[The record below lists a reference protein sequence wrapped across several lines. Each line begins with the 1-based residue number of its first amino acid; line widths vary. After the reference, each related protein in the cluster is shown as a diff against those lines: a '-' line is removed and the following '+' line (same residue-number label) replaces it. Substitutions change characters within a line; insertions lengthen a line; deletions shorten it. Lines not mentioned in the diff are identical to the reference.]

1 MWPNRVRKRAI
12 ESAIR
17 FNHAVRLSPR
27 PYVKLTNSEL
37 IVQKKRLAPRGTGYR
52 EADAAFQR
60 AADREHR
67 DAEQFE
73 PVEKHDGVK
82 NDRSCENQARARAM
96 ARKRIVTY

>member
-52 EADAAFQR
+52 EADATFQR
-60 AADREHR
+60 AADREKTQLRFVQSRHEV
-67 DAEQFE
+67 DARLVQ
-73 PVEKHDGVK
+73 VV
-82 NDRSCENQARARAM
+82 A
-96 ARKRIVTY
+96 